1 MENPAIQS
9 FKGVS
14 PTLGERVYI
23 ADSSRVIGDVVLGED
38 ASVWPMAAVRGD
50 VHEIRIGAR
59 TNVQDNAVLHC
70 THAGDY
76 NPDGFALIIGDDVTI
91 GHAAVLHGCT
101 IGNNVLVGMQA
112 LVLDGA
118 IVPDNV
124 ILGAGCLVPPNK
136 TLESGYLYIG
146 SPAKK
151 ARALTQEE
159 IDRGLYGSNYY
170 VKLKDQYL
178 LEAKSK

>member
-14 PTLGERVYI
+14 PQLGERVYV

-76 NPDGFALIIGDDVTI
+76 NPDGFPLIIGDDVTI

-118 IVPDNV
+118 VVPDNV

-159 IDRGLYGSNYY
+159 VERGLYGSNYY

-178 LEAKSK
+178 LEAES